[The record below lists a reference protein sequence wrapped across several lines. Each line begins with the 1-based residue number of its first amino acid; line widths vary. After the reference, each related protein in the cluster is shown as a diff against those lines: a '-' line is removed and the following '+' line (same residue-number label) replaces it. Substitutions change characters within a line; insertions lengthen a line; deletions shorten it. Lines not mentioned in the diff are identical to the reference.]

1 MGNMPVFHF
10 TKAKTSGGSDAKLKA
25 QLGVKKLLNEKT
37 KHHPCEESDSYSLN
51 TCKVVHAWKQRFKKM
66 KTFYQEDFRCQIPGI
81 DALDLALPVC
91 DIFQKTNI
99 DEPLGLIDL
108 VNPSSDIVTKFNYSD
123 KLKTDHL
130 DYTLAKPPIGSE
142 LTSGLCQERCS
153 SFSYSLAL
161 KNIGQRDELIS
172 EFVAISDLEFPTVSI
187 CDNHFKYGEISSDL
201 NFPPPFPFVRDLS
214 KVMINPETVY
224 DKLFSF
230 GGNVSFFIN
239 NYYFSITDMLFK
251 CQIGGMDCKPPP
263 TNGESQPQPQPM
275 AVSAGWWI
283 SNLMAVSAGFW
294 ISNLMADSDKG
305 TNFTCHTFYSNVTM
319 SFKTESI
326 DALDLAL
333 PVYDIFQKTNI
344 DDPLGFIDLV
354 NPSSDIVTKFNYI
367 DKMNTDHLDNSLAK
381 PPFGSELT
389 SGLCQKHCFSFSY
402 SLALKNIDQRN
413 ELMYDFDVRLY
424 FGSNMVELW
433 TRRETITFLS
443 MLSNVGGMLGLLLG
457 ASVMATLTSLVQS
470 CHAIWK

>member
-1 MGNMPVFHF
+1 MMAKHSVTFPMVQRLVERGFWAVLKQLIVGICVGCFIAATYWELKAYSEHPTFTSSEFVAISDLEFPAVSICDNHFKYGEISSDLNFPPPFPFVRDLSKVMIYPETVYDKLFSFGGNVSFFINNYYFSITDMLFKCQIGGMDCKPPTNGESQPQPQSMAVSGGWWISTLMADSDKGTNFMCHTLYSNVTMSLNTENGNSLLMAWKRDVFSGRSNFWSIYVHDRHETVLLETYRMGNMPVFHF

-161 KNIGQRDELIS
+161 KNIGQRDEL
-172 EFVAISDLEFPTVSI
+172 
-187 CDNHFKYGEISSDL
+187 
-201 NFPPPFPFVRDLS
+201 
-214 KVMINPETVY
+214 
-224 DKLFSF
+224 
-230 GGNVSFFIN
+230 
-239 NYYFSITDMLFK
+239 
-251 CQIGGMDCKPPP
+251 
-263 TNGESQPQPQPM
+263 
-275 AVSAGWWI
+275 
-283 SNLMAVSAGFW
+283 
-294 ISNLMADSDKG
+294 
-305 TNFTCHTFYSNVTM
+305 
-319 SFKTESI
+319 
-326 DALDLAL
+326 
-333 PVYDIFQKTNI
+333 
-344 DDPLGFIDLV
+344 
-354 NPSSDIVTKFNYI
+354 
-367 DKMNTDHLDNSLAK
+367 
-381 PPFGSELT
+381 
-389 SGLCQKHCFSFSY
+389 
-402 SLALKNIDQRN
+402 
-413 ELMYDFDVRLY
+413 MYDFDVHLY

-470 CHAIWK
+470 CHAIWKQSK